1 MKNMIFDCSTG
12 QVLRAVVLASA
23 LALTA
28 CGGGGGGSS
37 SLASSVARELTGHT
51 ANGLEAAM
59 DLLIGSRAD
68 SVSASQFE
76 AAMDAMATGNS

>member
-1 MKNMIFDCSTG
+1 MKTMIFDCSAG

-28 CGGGGGGSS
+28 CGGGGGNSS
-37 SLASSVARELTGHT
+37 TLAASVTHDLAGNT
-51 ANGLEAAM
+51 AAGLESAM

-68 SVSASQFE
+68 SASASQFE
-76 AAMDAMATGNS
+76 AAMDAMAIGNS